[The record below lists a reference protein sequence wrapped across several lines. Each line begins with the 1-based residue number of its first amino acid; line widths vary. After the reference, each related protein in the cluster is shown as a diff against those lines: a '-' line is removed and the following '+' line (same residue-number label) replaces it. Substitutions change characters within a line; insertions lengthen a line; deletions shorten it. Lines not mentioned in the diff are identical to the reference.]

1 MNKTALITGAS
12 SGIGLEFAREFA
24 KNTIDV
30 VLVAR
35 NEARLNEIAKEL
47 STTYGI
53 RTYVMATDLSKPDAA
68 AGIFQRVKKEN
79 LFVEYLVNN
88 AGFGDLALFADA
100 DWKKLESM
108 ISLNI
113 MTLTQFCHLF
123 VGEMKEKKR
132 GRILNVASTAAF
144 QPGPLMAVYYASKA
158 YVLSFSE
165 AINNELKDDGI
176 TVTALCPGPTLSGF
190 WDASAASDSKLVK
203 GKKIAA
209 SADVAMYGYKAMM
222 RGKSV
227 AIHGFM
233 NRMMASSVKFVP
245 RKLVIA
251 IARKMTEKSR

>member
-1 MNKTALITGAS
+1 MNKTALVTGAS
-12 SGIGLEFAREFA
+12 SGIGLELAREFA
-24 KNTIDV
+24 KNKIDV

-35 NEARLNEIAKEL
+35 NEARLNEVATEL
-47 STTYGI
+47 SKTYGI
-53 RTYVMATDLSKPDAA
+53 RTYVMAIDLSKPDAA
-68 AGIFQRVKKEN
+68 DGIFQRVRKEN
-79 LFVEYLVNN
+79 LFIEYLVNN

-108 ISLNI
+108 ISLNV

-123 VGEMKEKKR
+123 IGEMKEKKL
-132 GRILNVASTAAF
+132 GKILNVASTAAF
-144 QPGPLMAVYYASKA
+144 QPGPLMAVYYATKA

-176 TVTALCPGPTLSGF
+176 TVTVLCPGPTLSGF

-209 SADVAMYGYKAMM
+209 SADVAIYGYKAMM
-222 RGKSV
+222 SGKSV

-233 NRMMASSVKFVP
+233 NRMMALSGKFAP

-251 IARKMTEKSR
+251 IARKMTEKAR